1 MTGLG
6 GATVLPGL
14 DLLDLG
20 LRLGIDLVALVALAY
35 GLYYR
40 RHGRRDLLTVYSAF
54 NVGVFV
60 VVTAISVGEI
70 AVAVGFGL
78 FAVLAMIRL
87 RSEPFS
93 HPEFAYFFLAL
104 VVALACGVNLGSLP
118 LTAGLCALA
127 LATAL
132 VVDHPRLLRPA
143 RTLEITLESVLVDS
157 APLRA
162 HLEERLAAEVVDA
175 AVLEVDYVREITRVR
190 VTCRDRAPR
199 PPTAH
204 ELVARNGHVGAGA
217 R

>member
-1 MTGLG
+1 MTGLAA
-6 GATVLPGL
+6 GAVPVI
-14 DLLDLG
+14 DLADLAV
-20 LRLGIDLVALVALAY
+20 RLGIDLVAIVALAY

-54 NVGVFV
+54 NVGVFL
-60 VVTAISVGEI
+60 VVTAITIGEI

-104 VVALACGVNLGSLP
+104 VVALACGVNLGSVP

-127 LATAL
+127 VATAL
-132 VVDHPRLLRPA
+132 IVDHPRILRPA
-143 RTLEITLESVLVDS
+143 RTLEVTLESVMADRG
-157 APLRA
+157 PLEA
-162 HLEERLAAEVVDA
+162 HLEDRLAAQVIDA
-175 AVLEVDYVREITRVR
+175 TILEIDYVREITRVR
-190 VTCRDRAPR
+190 VTCRDPRAPR
-199 PPTAH
+199 PDPHA
-204 ELVARNGHVGAGA
+204 LARRNGSVRLGA